1 MKKLLIAGSL
11 LLTPLALAGCQTAT
25 ELATNITT
33 ATQTTKEKVKSVQG
47 YAVALCGFLPTT
59 AAIIGIFNSNFSNS
73 VATVGNAI
81 CNAVTSIP
89 LADGPGDR
97 KPRVNGVIVTGKF
110 VK

>member
-1 MKKLLIAGSL
+1 MKKLLIIGV
-11 LLTPLALAGCQTAT
+11 TCLALAGCQTAQDV
-25 ELATNITT
+25 ATTITT

-47 YAVALCGFLPTT
+47 YAVSVCGYLP
-59 AAIIGIFNSNFSNS
+59 AAASVVGIFNSGFGNS
-73 VATVGNAI
+73 VAAVGSAI

-97 KPRVNGVIVTGKF
+97 LPRVNGVIIKGSF